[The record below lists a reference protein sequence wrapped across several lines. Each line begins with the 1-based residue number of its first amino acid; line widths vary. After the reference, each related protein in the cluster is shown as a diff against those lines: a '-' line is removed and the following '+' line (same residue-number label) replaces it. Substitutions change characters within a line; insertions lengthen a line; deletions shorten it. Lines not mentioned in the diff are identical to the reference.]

1 MIFHKITAAIVT
13 DGSGDATVYLG
24 SKIRGMV
31 LTIKY
36 LPGTIAT
43 GADLVI
49 TGETSGIPIL
59 TEANLGTSNV
69 FRYPRAPHNAVSDG
83 AAGTTGT
90 ELIPIIGER
99 IKVVVDEG
107 GATKTG
113 SIEVYIMTSA
123 PF

>member
-1 MIFHKITAAIVT
+1 MIFHNISVPIVT

-24 SKIRGMV
+24 SQIRAV
-31 LTIKY
+31 ILRIKY

-49 TGETSGIPIL
+49 TGETSETPIL
-59 TEANLGTSNV
+59 TAANVGTSNV
-69 FRYPRAPHNAVSDG
+69 FYYPRAFHNQVSDG
-83 AAGTTGT
+83 AAGTVGS

-113 SIEVYIMTSA
+113 SIEVVIMTSA
-123 PF
+123 PY